1 MYLDDILI
9 TGSTEDEHLRALEEV
24 LDRLD
29 KAGLRVKQS
38 KCEFMRPSVD
48 YLGHRI
54 DATGLHPL
62 QDKVRAIKEAPTP
75 KSVHE
80 LKSYLGI
87 LTYYGKFLPNL
98 SSTLHSLYQL
108 LKKDTPWSWGAAQA
122 KAFEV
127 SKKLL
132 TSAKFLTH
140 FDSNQKLTLA
150 CDASGYGLGVVLAHK
165 MPDGSEKL
173 IGYASRTLTKSEKNY
188 ILSIG
193 ERGTVVHFRY
203 QEVSRLPVRS
213 YLLQPTSHCLAYSRK
228 TTPPLHKHP
237 HGSSA
242 GPCSSRVMNTHW
254 YSETLLL
261 ILMLMH

>member
-188 ILSIG
+188 SQLEKEGLSCIFG
-193 ERGTVVHFRY
+193 IKKFHDYLFGRTCYSPRATAWLTQGRPRHLSTSIRMDQALVPVPRG
-203 QEVSRLPVRS
+203 L
-213 YLLQPTSHCLAYSRK
+213 
-228 TTPPLHKHP
+228 
-237 HGSSA
+237 
-242 GPCSSRVMNTHW
+242 
-254 YSETLLL
+254 
-261 ILMLMH
+261 